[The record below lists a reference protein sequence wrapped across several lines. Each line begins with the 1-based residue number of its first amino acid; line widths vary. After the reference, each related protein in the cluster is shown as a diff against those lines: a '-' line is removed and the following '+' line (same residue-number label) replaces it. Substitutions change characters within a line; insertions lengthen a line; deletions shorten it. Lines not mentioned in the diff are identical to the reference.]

1 MFSCPTCLLPFAVRL
16 LMSAGVVL
24 TLLSTLVVVPL
35 PAPPPSLA
43 ALQLLLLCEL
53 DSRLP
58 VLDSVFQN
66 FILNPYVNTGV
77 EFDERV
83 SIFGQCMHF
92 VLQIITFTATA

>member
-1 MFSCPTCLLPFAVRL
+1 
-16 LMSAGVVL
+16 MSAGVVL

-43 ALQLLLLCEL
+43 ALQLLFLCEL

-77 EFDERV
+77 EFNEQV
-83 SIFGQCMHF
+83 LILNLCVCMIAHYLLQQQHKLLHASLIFFCG
-92 VLQIITFTATA
+92 

>member
-66 FILNPYVNTGV
+66 FILNPYVNTCGK
-77 EFDERV
+77 F
-83 SIFGQCMHF
+83 SMHSS
-92 VLQIITFTATA
+92 LHTSTCSNNTNCCIPL